1 MPEHIH
7 LIRRWV
13 EGGTTNPEVCALGK
27 IVGSYNT
34 FAAEVFPQRAKSVR
48 GSEIA
53 FLMKRLEM
61 RSELYE

>member
-1 MPEHIH
+1 M
-7 LIRRWV
+7 
-13 EGGTTNPEVCALGK
+13 GCYSTLGK

-34 FAAEVFPQRAKSVR
+34 FAAEVFPQTAKSVR